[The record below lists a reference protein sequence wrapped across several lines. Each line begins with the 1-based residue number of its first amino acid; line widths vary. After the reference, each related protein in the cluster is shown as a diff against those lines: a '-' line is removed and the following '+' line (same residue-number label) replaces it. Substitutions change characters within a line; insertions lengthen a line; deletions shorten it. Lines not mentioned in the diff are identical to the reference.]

1 MMMIWKRTDVSVRC
15 MCGDT
20 LSTALWR
27 RPVSPVVPYRNETR
41 YDVALPDEAISI
53 KQIHSLIDRASSTSN
68 LALRVVRLDEAAN
81 NWEYQ
86 IMAPH
91 RGFCCSAHWICYDR
105 PGLSKKLSSSLCRAV
120 PIVTVTASGLSFNLV
135 FSLYEGNDVYDR
147 NPLIGT
153 ESRGVPSN
161 LQLLW
166 LLED

>member
-1 MMMIWKRTDVSVRC
+1 MIVQAC
-15 MCGDT
+15 
-20 LSTALWR
+20 
-27 RPVSPVVPYRNETR
+27 
-41 YDVALPDEAISI
+41 
-53 KQIHSLIDRASSTSN
+53 Q
-68 LALRVVRLDEAAN
+68 
-81 NWEYQ
+81 
-86 IMAPH
+86 
-91 RGFCCSAHWICYDR
+91 
-105 PGLSKKLSSSLCRAV
+105 KKLSSSLCRAV